1 MTTARCRLCLAT
13 QLRVFA
19 GCLALFMSVKLY
31 VYDPSFAENVIA
43 VDKAV

>member
-19 GCLALFMSVKLY
+19 GCLVLFMSVKLY